1 MYTCINTCIYIYIWL
16 LATRE
21 MRGNCD
27 LYISRQVFP
36 YMRDV
41 LHQVGEEYGF
51 IALGLALNIEM
62 DFTLATSYSTAQ
74 VCTPAT
80 PRCTYIYIYR

>member
-1 MYTCINTCIYIYIWL
+1 MG
-16 LATRE
+16 
-21 MRGNCD
+21 RG
-27 LYISRQVFP
+27 QVFD

-74 VCTPAT
+74 VVYPTQPAG
-80 PRCTYIYIYR
+80 